1 MGAKIHL
8 FYMNRKKVE
17 GACKRKEK
25 VEKMQITNG
34 WEFRKKGVE
43 NRSGCH

>member
-8 FYMNRKKVE
+8 FYRNRKKVV
-17 GACKRKEK
+17 GVCKRKEK
-25 VEKMQITNG
+25 VEKMQITNRG
-34 WEFRKKGVE
+34 ELGKKGVE